1 MKRRIVL
8 WIVIGTIVVVIAGVL
23 VWGTY
28 VHDWSWTGIGPE
40 PALSGHVPISI
51 GQTSKT
57 LWDFLQLLGGLA
69 VPAVVAVAA
78 ARFTTGQ
85 QLRAEQDAYRRE
97 QEAVLET
104 YLGRMGDLLLHENLL
119 ESGHA
124 YHDLSLQGKPVEAVD
139 DRVQDVARTQTLT
152 ALRRLDGGR
161 KAAIVQF
168 LYESSLIDKDRTCV
182 DLREANLYKANLYK
196 ANLRGAHLRG
206 AHLSK
211 AFLMNADLREANLR
225 DADLRDADLSDADL
239 SDTVLSGADLRDADL
254 SDPVLRGADLRGAVL
269 RGAVLSGADLRGAVL
284 SGAVLRGTD
293 LSGADLS
300 GADLRGADGLP
311 DAPVVPNIDAAILA
325 AVEAGGTLR
334 MSLWH
339 TCGTSHCRG
348 GWAVHLA
355 GDAGYA
361 LARKFGTNVAATLIY
376 AASRPGVPVPSFSA
390 VADDDETLAD
400 IRACAAAQTSGEA
413 RS

>member
-196 ANLRGAHLRG
+196 ANLYKANLYKANLYKANLRG

-225 DADLRDADLSDADL
+225 EADLRDADLHWANLSEAFLINADL
-239 SDTVLSGADLRDADL
+239 READLHGADLREADLHGADLREADLHGADLHKADLSGADLSRTDLSRTDLSRADL
-254 SDPVLRGADLRGAVL
+254 HEVT
-269 RGAVLSGADLRGAVL
+269 LSGV
-284 SGAVLRGTD
+284 T

-300 GADLRGADGLP
+300 GADLVKCAQPLEKVKVRVGSVSRLSVSGYPLYS
-311 DAPVVPNIDAAILA
+311 
-325 AVEAGGTLR
+325 
-334 MSLWH
+334 SLTW
-339 TCGTSHCRG
+339 TPS
-348 GWAVHLA
+348 
-355 GDAGYA
+355 
-361 LARKFGTNVAATLIY
+361 
-376 AASRPGVPVPSFSA
+376 GV
-390 VADDDETLAD
+390 
-400 IRACAAAQTSGEA
+400 R
-413 RS
+413 

>member
-196 ANLRGAHLRG
+196 ANLRGANLSG

-225 DADLRDADLSDADL
+225 EADLRDADLHWANLSEAFLINADL
-239 SDTVLSGADLRDADL
+239 READLHGADLREADL
-254 SDPVLRGADLRGAVL
+254 HGADLHKAN
-269 RGAVLSGADLRGAVL
+269 LSGV
-284 SGAVLRGTD
+284 T

-300 GADLRGADGLP
+300 GADLSRTDLSRADLHEVTLSGVTLSGADLSGADLHKADLSGVTLSGADLSGANLRGVTLHKADLRGVTLSEANLSGAFLYEALGTTPSQLAEAHSLKKTLMP
-311 DAPVVPNIDAAILA
+311 D
-325 AVEAGGTLR
+325 GTR
-334 MSLWH
+334 H
-339 TCGTSHCRG
+339 T
-348 GWAVHLA
+348 
-355 GDAGYA
+355 
-361 LARKFGTNVAATLIY
+361 
-376 AASRPGVPVPSFSA
+376 
-390 VADDDETLAD
+390 
-400 IRACAAAQTSGEA
+400 
-413 RS
+413 

>member
-196 ANLRGAHLRG
+196 ANLRGANLRG

-225 DADLRDADLSDADL
+225 EADLRDADLHWANLSEAFLINADL
-239 SDTVLSGADLRDADL
+239 READLHGADLREADL
-254 SDPVLRGADLRGAVL
+254 HGADLHKAN
-269 RGAVLSGADLRGAVL
+269 LSGV
-284 SGAVLRGTD
+284 T

-300 GADLRGADGLP
+300 GADLSRTDLSRADLHEVTLSGVTLSGADLSGADLHKADLSGVTLSGADLSGANLRGVTLHKADLRGVTLSEANLSGAFLYEALGTTPSQLAEAHSLKKTLMP
-311 DAPVVPNIDAAILA
+311 D
-325 AVEAGGTLR
+325 GTR
-334 MSLWH
+334 H
-339 TCGTSHCRG
+339 T
-348 GWAVHLA
+348 
-355 GDAGYA
+355 
-361 LARKFGTNVAATLIY
+361 
-376 AASRPGVPVPSFSA
+376 
-390 VADDDETLAD
+390 
-400 IRACAAAQTSGEA
+400 
-413 RS
+413 

>member
-196 ANLRGAHLRG
+196 ANLRGAHL
-206 AHLSK
+206 SK

-225 DADLRDADLSDADL
+225 EADLRDADLHWANLSEAFLINADL
-239 SDTVLSGADLRDADL
+239 READLHGADLHKA
-254 SDPVLRGADLRGAVL
+254 
-269 RGAVLSGADLRGAVL
+269 
-284 SGAVLRGTD
+284 D

-300 GADLRGADGLP
+300 GADLSGADLSRT
-311 DAPVVPNIDAAILA
+311 DLSRADLHEV
-325 AVEAGGTLR
+325 TLR
-334 MSLWH
+334 GVTLSGADLSGADLHKADLSGVTLSGADLSGANLRGVTLHKADLRGVTLSEANLSGAFLYEALGTTPSQLAEAHSLKKTLMPDGTRH
-339 TCGTSHCRG
+339 T
-348 GWAVHLA
+348 
-355 GDAGYA
+355 
-361 LARKFGTNVAATLIY
+361 
-376 AASRPGVPVPSFSA
+376 
-390 VADDDETLAD
+390 
-400 IRACAAAQTSGEA
+400 
-413 RS
+413 

>member
-196 ANLRGAHLRG
+196 ANLRGANLSG

-225 DADLRDADLSDADL
+225 EADLRDADLHWANLSEAFLINADL
-239 SDTVLSGADLRDADL
+239 READLHGADLHKAN
-254 SDPVLRGADLRGAVL
+254 
-269 RGAVLSGADLRGAVL
+269 LSGV
-284 SGAVLRGTD
+284 T

-300 GADLRGADGLP
+300 GADLSRTDLSRADLHEVTLSGVTLSGADLSGADLHKADLSGVTLSGADLSGANLRGVTLHKADLRGVTLSEANLSGAFLYEALGTTPSQLAEAHSLKKTLMP
-311 DAPVVPNIDAAILA
+311 D
-325 AVEAGGTLR
+325 GTR
-334 MSLWH
+334 H
-339 TCGTSHCRG
+339 T
-348 GWAVHLA
+348 
-355 GDAGYA
+355 
-361 LARKFGTNVAATLIY
+361 
-376 AASRPGVPVPSFSA
+376 
-390 VADDDETLAD
+390 
-400 IRACAAAQTSGEA
+400 
-413 RS
+413 

>member
-225 DADLRDADLSDADL
+225 EADLRDADLHWANLSEAFLINADL
-239 SDTVLSGADLRDADL
+239 READLHGADLHGADLHKANLSGVTLSGAH
-254 SDPVLRGADLRGAVL
+254 LRGANLRGVTLHKADLRGVTLSEAN
-269 RGAVLSGADLRGAVL
+269 LSGAFLYEAL
-284 SGAVLRGTD
+284 GTTPSQ
-293 LSGADLS
+293 LAEAHSLKKT
-300 GADLRGADGLP
+300 LMPDG
-311 DAPVVPNIDAAILA
+311 
-325 AVEAGGTLR
+325 TR
-334 MSLWH
+334 H
-339 TCGTSHCRG
+339 T
-348 GWAVHLA
+348 
-355 GDAGYA
+355 
-361 LARKFGTNVAATLIY
+361 
-376 AASRPGVPVPSFSA
+376 
-390 VADDDETLAD
+390 
-400 IRACAAAQTSGEA
+400 
-413 RS
+413 

>member
-196 ANLRGAHLRG
+196 ANLYKANLRG

-225 DADLRDADLSDADL
+225 EADLRDADLHWANLSEAFLINADL
-239 SDTVLSGADLRDADL
+239 READLHGADLREADL
-254 SDPVLRGADLRGAVL
+254 HGADLHKAN
-269 RGAVLSGADLRGAVL
+269 LSGV
-284 SGAVLRGTD
+284 T

-300 GADLRGADGLP
+300 GADLSRTDLSRADLHEVTLSGVTLSGADLSGADLHKADLSGVTLSGADLSGANLRGVTLHKADLRGVTLSEANLSGAFLYEALGTTPSQLAEAHSLKKTLMP
-311 DAPVVPNIDAAILA
+311 D
-325 AVEAGGTLR
+325 GTR
-334 MSLWH
+334 H
-339 TCGTSHCRG
+339 T
-348 GWAVHLA
+348 
-355 GDAGYA
+355 
-361 LARKFGTNVAATLIY
+361 
-376 AASRPGVPVPSFSA
+376 
-390 VADDDETLAD
+390 
-400 IRACAAAQTSGEA
+400 
-413 RS
+413 

>member
-225 DADLRDADLSDADL
+225 EADLRDADLHWANLSEAFLINADL
-239 SDTVLSGADLRDADL
+239 READLHGADLHGADLHKANLSGADLSRTD
-254 SDPVLRGADLRGAVL
+254 
-269 RGAVLSGADLRGAVL
+269 LSGADLSRTDLSRADLHEVTL
-284 SGAVLRGTD
+284 SGVT

-300 GADLRGADGLP
+300 GADLHKADLSGVTLSGAHLRGANLRGVTLHKADLRGVTLSEANLSGAFLYEALGTTPSQLAEAHSLKKTLMPDG
-311 DAPVVPNIDAAILA
+311 
-325 AVEAGGTLR
+325 TR
-334 MSLWH
+334 H
-339 TCGTSHCRG
+339 T
-348 GWAVHLA
+348 
-355 GDAGYA
+355 
-361 LARKFGTNVAATLIY
+361 
-376 AASRPGVPVPSFSA
+376 
-390 VADDDETLAD
+390 
-400 IRACAAAQTSGEA
+400 
-413 RS
+413 

>member
-196 ANLRGAHLRG
+196 ANLRGANLRG

-225 DADLRDADLSDADL
+225 EADLREADLHWANLSEAFLINADL
-239 SDTVLSGADLRDADL
+239 READLHGADLREADL
-254 SDPVLRGADLRGAVL
+254 HGADLHKAN
-269 RGAVLSGADLRGAVL
+269 LSGV
-284 SGAVLRGTD
+284 T

-300 GADLRGADGLP
+300 GADLSRTDLSRADLHEVTLSGVTLSGADLSGADLHKADLSGVTLSGADLSGANLRGVTLHKADLRGVTLSEANLSGAFLYEALGTTPSQLAEAHSLKKTLMP
-311 DAPVVPNIDAAILA
+311 D
-325 AVEAGGTLR
+325 GTR
-334 MSLWH
+334 H
-339 TCGTSHCRG
+339 T
-348 GWAVHLA
+348 
-355 GDAGYA
+355 
-361 LARKFGTNVAATLIY
+361 
-376 AASRPGVPVPSFSA
+376 
-390 VADDDETLAD
+390 
-400 IRACAAAQTSGEA
+400 
-413 RS
+413 